1 MIYSLDFDK
10 YLAGHGVLSFTA
22 RELCPEGRRTPSGVA
37 LKAPPCELW
46 GNIIPTLK
54 VAEWLRS
61 HFGTIV
67 IVQSGYRD
75 RLYNRAVGSTDASMH
90 VQFRAMDI
98 RLPGISSARVVA
110 ALETHPE
117 ASRMGIG
124 SYSSFVHIDV
134 RGSRA
139 RW

>member
-1 MIYSLDFDK
+1 MVYTVDFDAL
-10 YLAGHGVLSFTA
+10 LAGHGITRFSA
-22 RELCPEGRRTPSGVA
+22 RELCPVGRRTPSGVA

-46 GNIIPTLK
+46 GNIVPTLR
-54 VAEWLRS
+54 VAEWLRG
-61 HFGTIV
+61 HFGTLV
-67 IVQSGYRD
+67 IVNSGYRD
-75 RLYNRAVGSTDASMH
+75 AAYNRAVGSTDNSMH

-98 RLPGISSARVVA
+98 VLPGISSARVVQ

-124 SYSSFVHIDV
+124 TYSSFVHIDV

>member
-10 YLAGHGVLSFTA
+10 YLAGHGVKNFTA

-37 LKAPPCELW
+37 LRAPPCELW

-54 VAEWLRS
+54 VAEWLRF
-61 HFGTIV
+61 HFGQLV
-67 IVQSGYRD
+67 IVNSGYRD
-75 RLYNRAVGSTDASMH
+75 LHYNRAVGSTDNSMH

-98 RLPGISSARVVA
+98 RVPGISSARVVA